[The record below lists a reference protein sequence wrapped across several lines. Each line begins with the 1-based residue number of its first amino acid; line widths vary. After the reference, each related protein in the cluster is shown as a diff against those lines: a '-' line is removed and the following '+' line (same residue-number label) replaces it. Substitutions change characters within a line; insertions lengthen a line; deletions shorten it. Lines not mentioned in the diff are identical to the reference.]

1 MGCNCA
7 FHRRGVFRFA
17 GTVAAALGLL
27 RAASATAQTSQ
38 ATQSSVGINGQLPV
52 RGEFIVRGAHVLTM
66 DAALGDLPAGDVHV
80 RDGAIV
86 AVGTNLVAPTAEVID
101 GQDMIVLPGFV
112 ETHWHLWTT
121 ALRMLIR
128 ADEPRQGYFPLTIR
142 IGSLCTPQDAYQSV
156 RLGVAEGLL
165 SGITTVHD
173 WSHNTVTP
181 EHADAEIQALKDTG
195 VRARFSYGTGQSLP
209 LTSPM
214 NLEDLARVQHQWATD
229 DGMLGIGA
237 CLRTPGPSPRG
248 ELPMDLLRTEIDGV
262 RKLGLPMTMHGGTK
276 NLIDLLSKNKLLGQ
290 DLLMVHPQGLTAEE
304 RQLVAESKTPYSTAP
319 VIEMSYS
326 AVRSGYIQ
334 YAELTELGVQLGLSI
349 DSSGASASADFFNV
363 MRALMW
369 SDWQRSGAPQ
379 KLKPRRLVE
388 LATIEGAHLLGLAD
402 KIGSLTPGKR
412 ADLVLIRTTDINIA
426 PVGDPYYSIVFSGQ
440 PANVDTVVVDGRI
453 LCRGGKLTAIDVA
466 KTVREATA
474 SARGIQER
482 AG

>member
-1 MGCNCA
+1 MACQCL
-7 FHRRGVFRFA
+7 FHRRGAFKFA
-17 GTVAAALGLL
+17 GAFAAAWGFL
-27 RAASATAQTSQ
+27 RGSAAAQTAPASNNVD
-38 ATQSSVGINGQLPV
+38 AQLPT
-52 RGEFIVRGAHVLTM
+52 RGEFIVRGGHVLTM
-66 DAALGDLPAGDVHV
+66 DPVLGDLPVGDIHV

-86 AVGTNLVAPTAEVID
+86 AVGTNLTAPVAEVID
-101 GQDMIVLPGFV
+101 GRDMIVLPGFV

-121 ALRMLIR
+121 ALRMIIR
-128 ADEPRQGYFPLTIR
+128 ADEPKVGYFPLTIR
-142 IGSLCTPQDAYQSV
+142 IGALCTPQDAYQSV

-165 SGITTVHD
+165 SGITTVHN

-195 VRARFSYGTGQSLP
+195 VRARFSYGTSQGLP

-214 NLEDLARVQHQWATD
+214 NVADLARVQRQWSTG

-248 ELPMDLLRTEIDGV
+248 EFPMDVLRDEMEGI
-262 RKLGLPMTMHGGTK
+262 RKLDLPMTMHGGSK
-276 NLIDLLSKNKLLGQ
+276 NLIDLLAKNKLLGS
-290 DLLMVHPQGLTAEE
+290 DLLMVHPQSLTAEE
-304 RQLVAESKTPYSTAP
+304 RQLVAETKTPYSTAP

-334 YAELTELGVQLGLSI
+334 YAELNQLGVQLGLSI

-388 LATIEGAHLLGLAD
+388 LATIEGARLMGLAD

-412 ADLVLIRTTDINIA
+412 ADIILIRTTDINIA
-426 PVGDPYYSIVFSGQ
+426 PVGDPYYAIVFSGQ
-440 PANVDTVVVDGRI
+440 PTNVDTVIADGRI
-453 LCRGGKLTAIDVA
+453 LCRGGKLTALDVA
-466 KTVREATA
+466 KTVREASA
-474 SARGIQER
+474 SARAIQER

>member
-17 GTVAAALGLL
+17 GAVAAAVGFL
-27 RAASATAQTSQ
+27 RTSPATAQTSPASQ
-38 ATQSSVGINGQLPV
+38 GGVTVDGQLPG
-52 RGEFIVRGAHVLTM
+52 RGEFIVRGGYVLTM

-80 RDGAIV
+80 RDGTIV
-86 AVGTNLVAPTAEVID
+86 GVGANLVAPAAEVID
-101 GQDMIVLPGFV
+101 GRDMIVLPGFV

-121 ALRMLIR
+121 ALRMIIR

-142 IGSLCTPQDAYQSV
+142 IGSLGTPQDAYQSV
-156 RLGVAEGLL
+156 RLGVVEGLL
-165 SGITTVHD
+165 SGITTVHN

-214 NLEDLARVQHQWATD
+214 NLGDLARVQHQWATD

-248 ELPMDLLRTEIDGV
+248 ELPMDLLREEMDGV

-304 RQLVAESKTPYSTAP
+304 RQLVAESRTPYSTAP

-349 DSSGASASADFFNV
+349 DSSGASANADFFNV

-369 SDWQRSGAPQ
+369 SDWQRSGSPQ
-379 KLKPRRLVE
+379 KLRPRRLLE
-388 LATIEGAHLLGLAD
+388 LATIDGARLLGLAD

-412 ADLVLIRTTDINIA
+412 ADIILIRTTDINMA

-440 PANVDTVVVDGRI
+440 PANVDTVVVDGCI
-453 LCRGGKLTAIDVA
+453 LCRGGKLMAIDVA

-474 SARGIQER
+474 SARAIQER

>member
-1 MGCNCA
+1 
-7 FHRRGVFRFA
+7 
-17 GTVAAALGLL
+17 
-27 RAASATAQTSQ
+27 
-38 ATQSSVGINGQLPV
+38 
-52 RGEFIVRGAHVLTM
+52 
-66 DAALGDLPAGDVHV
+66 
-80 RDGAIV
+80 
-86 AVGTNLVAPTAEVID
+86 
-101 GQDMIVLPGFV
+101 MIVLPGFV

-121 ALRMLIR
+121 ALRMMIR
-128 ADEPRQGYFPLTIR
+128 ADEPRQGYFPLTIC
-142 IGSLCTPQDAYQSV
+142 IGSLCTPQDAYQGV

-165 SGITTVHD
+165 SGITTVHN
-173 WSHNTVTP
+173 WSHNTMTP

-214 NLEDLARVQHQWATD
+214 NLADLGRVQRQWATD

-248 ELPMDLLRTEIDGV
+248 ELPMDLLRTEMDGI

-276 NLIDLLSKNKLLGQ
+276 NLIELLSRNKLLGS
-290 DLLMVHPQGLTAEE
+290 DLLMVHPQGLTPEE
-304 RQLVAESKTPYSTAP
+304 RQLVADSKTPYSTAP

-334 YAELTELGVQLGLSI
+334 YAELAELGVQLGLSI
-349 DSSGASASADFFNV
+349 DSSGASANADFFNV

-388 LATIEGAHLLGLAD
+388 LATIEGARLMGLAD

-412 ADLVLIRTTDINIA
+412 ADLILIRTTDINIA
-426 PVGDPYYSIVFSGQ
+426 PVGDPYYSLVFSGQ
-440 PANVDTVVVDGRI
+440 PANVDTVIIDGRI
-453 LCRGGKLTAIDVA
+453 LCRGSKLAAIDAA

-474 SARGIQER
+474 SAKAIQER